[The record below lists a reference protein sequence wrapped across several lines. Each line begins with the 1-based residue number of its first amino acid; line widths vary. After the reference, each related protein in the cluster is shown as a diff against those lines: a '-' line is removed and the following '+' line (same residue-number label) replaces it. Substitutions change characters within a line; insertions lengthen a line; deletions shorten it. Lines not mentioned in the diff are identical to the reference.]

1 MQLCQVKCE
10 TFFIF
15 LKKIFPLAFF
25 IKLLYN
31 VYMKV
36 EKREPKQERSI
47 EKKNKIILA
56 SYELFSEV
64 GYYGTNT
71 AEIAKKAGVSTGIV
85 YGYFKD
91 KRDILISV
99 LDIYIKKAFAPIF
112 NMIDK
117 LSAPVDIEVFVTK
130 FIDLIIKSHKN
141 DAKMHEALHSLT
153 STDEAVNN
161 EFIRIEDDLTVKLTE
176 KLFLLGWNLLNAT
189 EKVHLALDIVQSFAH
204 ESVFDKHDYIDY
216 SVMKNLVKEILV
228 DLFKN

>member
-1 MQLCQVKCE
+1 MKP
-10 TFFIF
+10 FSHFY
-15 LKKIFPLAFF
+15 KKIFLLDFF
-25 IKLLYN
+25 IVLLYN
-31 VYMKV
+31 VNMKV

-85 YGYFKD
+85 YGYFRD

-99 LDIYIKKAFAPIF
+99 LDIYIKKAFDPLF
-112 NMIDK
+112 SMIDK
-117 LSAPVDIEVFVTK
+117 MKAPIDIDAFVTN

-141 DAKMHEALHSLT
+141 NAKMHEALHSLT

-161 EFIRIEDDLTVKLTE
+161 EFIRLEDNLTVIVTE
-176 KLFLLGWNLLNAT
+176 KFKALGWNLENAT
-189 EKVHLALDIVQSFAH
+189 EKVHLALDIVQTFSH
-204 ESVFDKHDYIDY
+204 ELIFDKHDYIDY
-216 SVMKNLVKEILV
+216 DVMKNLVKKILI

>member
-1 MQLCQVKCE
+1 
-10 TFFIF
+10 
-15 LKKIFPLAFF
+15 
-25 IKLLYN
+25 
-31 VYMKV
+31 MKV

-85 YGYFKD
+85 YGYFRD

-99 LDIYIKKAFAPIF
+99 LDIYIKKAFDPLF
-112 NMIDK
+112 SMIDK
-117 LSAPVDIEVFVTK
+117 MKAPIDIDAFVTN

-141 DAKMHEALHSLT
+141 NAKMHEALHSLT

-161 EFIRIEDDLTVKLTE
+161 EFIRLEDNLTVIVTE
-176 KLFLLGWNLLNAT
+176 KFKALGWNLDNAT

-216 SVMKNLVKEILV
+216 KVMKNLVKEILI

>member
-1 MQLCQVKCE
+1 M
-10 TFFIF
+10 
-15 LKKIFPLAFF
+15 AS
-25 IKLLYN
+25 
-31 VYMKV
+31 
-36 EKREPKQERSI
+36 EKREPRQERSI

-85 YGYFKD
+85 YGYFRD

-99 LDIYIKKAFAPIF
+99 LDIYIKKAFDPLFA
-112 NMIDK
+112 MIDK
-117 LSAPVDIEVFVTK
+117 MKAPIDIEAFVVN

-141 DAKMHEALHSLT
+141 NAKMHEALHSLT

-161 EFIRIEDDLTVKLTE
+161 EFIRLEDNLTINVTE
-176 KLFLLGWNLLNAT
+176 KFKALGWNLENAT

-216 SVMKNLVKEILV
+216 SVMKNLVKEILI

>member
-1 MQLCQVKCE
+1 
-10 TFFIF
+10 
-15 LKKIFPLAFF
+15 
-25 IKLLYN
+25 
-31 VYMKV
+31 MKV

-85 YGYFKD
+85 YGYFRD

-99 LDIYIKKAFAPIF
+99 LDIYIKKAFDPLFA
-112 NMIDK
+112 MIDK
-117 LSAPVDIEVFVTK
+117 MKAPIDIDAFVTN

-141 DAKMHEALHSLT
+141 NAKMHEALHSLT

-161 EFIRIEDDLTVKLTE
+161 EFIRLEDNLTINVTE
-176 KLFLLGWNLLNAT
+176 KFKALGWNLENAT

-216 SVMKNLVKEILV
+216 SVMKNLVKEILI